1 MSIFKKFFEKGKGF
15 NSSKKSESNEKEKLP
30 SNSTAHGFPIQKRF
44 REKIIN
50 KIVEI
55 EAKEFVGSFSE
66 CHFINCEIKIRC
78 SAKYTFVMTT
88 NCTFENCLIWAH
100 TKQIGG
106 NWNPQFKDC
115 VFKGRFE
122 LRFENKLINCDF
134 SQAKLSYVGL
144 LKNESLQNIKGI
156 AYPTIAILKISES
169 FQAWEQIKKPD
180 DFEDLVWTSK
190 KDSGS
195 IIMNLEEHTNH
206 PNELW
211 NNLKELPFVQTSSIH
226 T

>member
-1 MSIFKKFFEKGKGF
+1 MTILNKIFGKGKNF
-15 NSSKKSESNEKEKLP
+15 NSNTKSLHGKRETLSP
-30 SNSTAHGFPIQKRF
+30 NSMAHGFPIQKRHS
-44 REKIIN
+44 EKIIN

-78 SAKYTFVMTT
+78 AAKYTFVMTN

-100 TKQIGG
+100 KKQIGG
-106 NWNPQFKDC
+106 NWNPIFKDC
-115 VFKGRFE
+115 IFKGRFE
-122 LRFENKLINCDF
+122 LRFENKLINCNF

-144 LKNESLQNIKGI
+144 LKNEPLQDIKGI
-156 AYPTIAILKISES
+156 AYPTIAILKISEN

-195 IIMNLEEHTNH
+195 IIMNLEEHTNN
-206 PNELW
+206 PKELW
-211 NNLKELPFVQTSSIH
+211 NNLKELPYVQTSTTH